1 MSWAPPCNE
10 PNFHAS
16 FLKQDAYLCVFSRA
30 ALIAASNI
38 EIIGFLAGWRST
50 SLVGVFFCLAGVSCW
65 LAEVVFVWLESP
77 LVGWISFLAGW
88 SLFLAGRSLSGW
100 LECLSGPLEYLF
112 PGWLAAPFF
121 HLRCIVFSRLLV
133 LSLISDCLLESLKG
147 SQGALGG
154 FQGRV
159 RALNKLL
166 SAPHGP

>member
-1 MSWAPPCNE
+1 M
-10 PNFHAS
+10 
-16 FLKQDAYLCVFSRA
+16 
-30 ALIAASNI
+30 
-38 EIIGFLAGWRST
+38 AGISSGWMD
-50 SLVGVFFCLAGVSCW
+50 LFPG
-65 LAEVVFVWLESP
+65 WLESP
-77 LVGWISFLAGW
+77 PGWQE
-88 SLFLAGRSLSGW
+88 SLSGW

-112 PGWLAAPFF
+112 PGWLEAPFF
-121 HLRCIVFSRLLV
+121 HLLCIVFSRLLV

>member
-38 EIIGFLAGWRST
+38 EILGFLAGWRST

-65 LAEVVFVWLESP
+65 LAGVVLVWLES
-77 LVGWISFLAGW
+77 LSGWMDLFPGW
-88 SLFLAGRSLSGW
+88 LESPPGWQESLSGW

-112 PGWLAAPFF
+112 PGWLEAPFF
-121 HLRCIVFSRLLV
+121 HLLFIVFSRLLV

-147 SQGALGG
+147 S
-154 FQGRV
+154 
-159 RALNKLL
+159 
-166 SAPHGP
+166 